1 MSVPSVKAAAPA
13 CNDCATQPATICPSD
28 VLKGLTT
35 LDAIENYLYGQGEV
49 MFKGIDYQCGGFH
62 ITHQFAVK
70 DDGSWRAFCFNGKP
84 FWAPQKRDSV
94 LLKTILNSANE
105 ALKARV
111 LILDKPADGVNGVVI
126 INPEAAQLEPGIKAR
141 VDKLVSYLNY

>member
-70 DDGSWRAFCFNGKP
+70 DDGSWRAFCFNGSHSGPRKNGIPSCSRPFSTQRMKP
-84 FWAPQKRDSV
+84 SRQES
-94 LLKTILNSANE
+94 
-105 ALKARV
+105 
-111 LILDKPADGVNGVVI
+111 
-126 INPEAAQLEPGIKAR
+126 
-141 VDKLVSYLNY
+141 